1 MNRLFVRRNI
11 TAVSVFIFIGIFF
24 IVMSFRPRFIYDKD
38 GSFRQFGLGSRNK
51 TVIPVWLV
59 TIILA
64 FISYLFVLYYLAM
77 PKILY

>member
-11 TAVSVFIFIGIFF
+11 TAISIFIFIVLFF
-24 IVMSFRPRFIYDKD
+24 IVQSFQPRFIYDID
-38 GSFRQFGLGSRNK
+38 GSFRRFGLGSKKK
-51 TVIPVWLV
+51 TVIPIWLT